1 MSQIV
6 TEVYDAFRAANIGE
20 DLARAAA
27 GAIAGREDSV
37 TGLDVERAIGAL
49 RIQVGGVEADLK
61 AEIGRVK
68 ADLKAEIGRVKADLK
83 AEIGRVEADL
93 KAEIGRVE
101 TALKNA
107 IGRLEAD
114 MKLLKF
120 GYGPAIL
127 GLLIKLV
134 FFP

>member
-6 TEVYDAFRAANIGE
+6 TEVYDAFRAANVQE
-20 DLARAAA
+20 DLAKAAA
-27 GAIAGREDSV
+27 GAIAGREDLV
-37 TGLDVERAIGAL
+37 TKFDLERDVNRM
-49 RIQVGGVEADLK
+49 QT
-61 AEIGRVK
+61 EIGRVDNDLK
-68 ADLKAEIGRVKADLK
+68 AAIADLK
-83 AEIGRVEADL
+83 
-93 KAEIGRVE
+93 
-101 TALKNA
+101 
-107 IGRLEAD
+107 AD

>member
-27 GAIAGREDSV
+27 GAIAGREGTV
-37 TGLDVERAIGAL
+37 TALDVERASGAL
-49 RIQVGGVEADLK
+49 RTQ
-61 AEIGRVK
+61 IGRI
-68 ADLKAEIGRVKADLK
+68 EADLK

-93 KAEIGRVE
+93 KAQIGRVE
-101 TALKNA
+101 TDLKTA